1 ICDHQAESRA
11 LLARYLRRRTR
22 AAKKSVLDGLEA
34 VQSRQKKRELFF
46 MEDSL
51 VQLDPSQRD
60 AGKPT
65 RTVDEL
71 GTYVWDT
78 RKEAPVKTNDDGM
91 DCVRYLCVH
100 LDLIDRQGLRSI
112 VWLGI

>member
-1 ICDHQAESRA
+1 FHVTGVQTCA
-11 LLARYLRRRTR
+11 LPI
-22 AAKKSVLDGLEA
+22 S
-34 VQSRQKKRELFF
+34 VQSRLKKRELFF

-51 VQLDPSQRD
+51 VELDPSQRE

-65 RTVDEL
+65 RTVDEF

-91 DCVRYLCVH
+91 DCVRYLCAH
-100 LDLIDRQGLRSI
+100 LDLNDRQGVRSI
-112 VWLGI
+112 VGLGI